1 MITGVAPR
9 RNGIPTAPRV
19 RAAGAVPRAILTVA
33 LGAALIVLGA
43 AAPRAATAQPAEL
56 QRARALFEETA
67 FEDALEVLDA
77 VSDDAG
83 FARADVVE
91 WLVLRA
97 RLASAQGDDPLTD
110 RELTR
115 VARLTN
121 EVALPPD
128 LRARFDALAPTV
140 PTLAVTLRWEDGVLE
155 AIPAIDD
162 PLLVREVR
170 VTARELRAPPDAATR
185 TGSGRLA
192 VAEPAECRAE
202 VIGPGGAVLAS
213 AAGCPASAV
222 ATAAD
227 PLAEPS
233 SAGDPGGGGDDVWI
247 AVGVVAGVLALAG
260 GAVALGVVLGTAPQ
274 DVEVRS
280 VVVRW

>member
-1 MITGVAPR
+1 MILALVC
-9 RNGIPTAPRV
+9 
-19 RAAGAVPRAILTVA
+19 AAGAVRRAPLAAPLA

-43 AAPRAATAQPAEL
+43 AAPRAASAQPAEL

-67 FEDALEVLDA
+67 FEDALAVLDA
-77 VSDDAG
+77 VGDDAG
-83 FARADVVE
+83 FAREDVVE

-97 RLASAQGDDPLTD
+97 RHASAQGDGALAD
-110 RELTR
+110 RELAR
-115 VARLTN
+115 LARLTD
-121 EVALPPD
+121 EVALPPV
-128 LRARFDALAPTV
+128 LRARFDALAPAV

-155 AIPAIDD
+155 AVPAVDD

-170 VTARELRAPPDAATR
+170 VSARELRAPPDAATR

-213 AAGCPASAV
+213 AVGCPASAG

-227 PLAEPS
+227 PPGEPRPG
-233 SAGDPGGGGDDVWI
+233 GDPGGDDTVWI
-247 AVGVVAGVLALAG
+247 AIGVVAGVLALAG